1 MYYII
6 LLLFDETASQS
17 LALYERVWCTYVV
30 SKRRLRG
37 RTYEPCLLPSAARYV
52 GGGRLQRRGR
62 TMYDAYGVATAA
74 PAGVARQRNKQTN
87 RQTDKQTNRQT
98 DRQTDRQCSNY
109 N

>member
-1 MYYII
+1 M
-6 LLLFDETASQS
+6 
-17 LALYERVWCTYVV
+17 

-37 RTYEPCLLPSAARYV
+37 RTYEPCLLPSAAARYV

-62 TMYDAYGVATAA
+62 YYVRRLRRRYGR
-74 PAGVARQRNKQTN
+74 AGRGGTTNKQTN
-87 RQTDKQTNRQT
+87 KQA